1 MKNKLKR
8 NLKLKIIKNPFINKK
23 KATLKINKIKY
34 LAHHKLIFVILLKN
48 QKNKKKLILNIIK
61 ILKNNQKLQIKFFQ
75 KLKIKFNFL
84 LVDN

>member
-48 QKNKKKLILNIIK
+48 
-61 ILKNNQKLQIKFFQ
+61 
-75 KLKIKFNFL
+75 
-84 LVDN
+84 